1 MGVCVVRDVLNVSRV
16 CRGGGGAKM
25 LKYLAYVRHESIS
38 FPSPHFL
45 DFCIWD
51 TPVCQFNDIPMRKLT
66 SKRKESHLF
75 KITWNWERVL
85 VVPLIWKS
93 IYLHLWA

>member
-1 MGVCVVRDVLNVSRV
+1 MRDVLNVSRV
-16 CRGGGGAKM
+16 CRGGGAKM

-51 TPVCQFNDIPMRKLT
+51 TPICQFNDIPMRKLT
-66 SKRKESHLF
+66 SKRKESHL
-75 KITWNWERVL
+75 
-85 VVPLIWKS
+85 
-93 IYLHLWA
+93 LHGIRSGYW